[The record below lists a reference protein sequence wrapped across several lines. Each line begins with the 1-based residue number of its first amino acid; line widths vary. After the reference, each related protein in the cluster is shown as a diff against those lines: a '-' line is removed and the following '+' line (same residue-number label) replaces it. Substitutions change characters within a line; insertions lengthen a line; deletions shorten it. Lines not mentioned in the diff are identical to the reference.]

1 MSEDNPN
8 AHKDLKTKKRKRGL
22 RMSKTD
28 PHTNRDKTAQTD
40 KPGQTEKGGKKLKEE
55 KRGSKL
61 WEPHE
66 DPYKGKDMAT
76 LTQMMRVK
84 GIHFDRKGE
93 EPSTLDQLLELGG
106 LFEFRDIWDRL
117 PQPKKRVERWIM
129 NKTWPNVFLRLP
141 TGPNRSTT
149 YINLDAFLK
158 QVEAL
163 MAAGAA
169 DEEGED

>member
-1 MSEDNPN
+1 MGEPKRNG
-8 AHKDLKTKKRKRGL
+8 HKDLKTKKEKRGH
-22 RMSKTD
+22 RMAKTE
-28 PHTNRDKTAQTD
+28 PNREPDK
-40 KPGQTEKGGKKLKEE
+40 KKKVEKKLKGV
-55 KRGSKL
+55 KSGSRI
-61 WEPHE
+61 WEAQD

-76 LTQMMRVK
+76 ITQMMRVK
-84 GIHFDRKGE
+84 GVHFDRKGE
-93 EPSTLDQLLELGG
+93 VPYTLDQLLELGG

-149 YINLDAFLK
+149 YVNLEAFLK

-163 MAAGAA
+163 MAAGAG
-169 DEEGED
+169 DDEGED